1 MHDPSTA
8 ATATLSDAATQ
19 RVRVVA
25 AVPGDWARMR
35 ALRLAALADTPDAFS
50 ATLAEER
57 EQPDAFWRGRM
68 EKPEVTTLRA
78 ELRADDGTWRDV
90 GLAVVAPSFDARSLA
105 GIYSVWVAPD
115 ARGCGA
121 GDALIAAAVAHAAAA
136 GFGRV
141 VLDVGDHNAAAIRLY
156 ERAGFRATGRTLRLP
171 PPREHLTEHELALDL
186 AR

>member
-1 MHDPSTA
+1 MHDPSIPP
-8 ATATLSDAATQ
+8 TATPSDAATP

-25 AVPGDWARMR
+25 AVPDDWARMR

-57 EQPDAFWRGRM
+57 DQPDAFWRGRM
-68 EKPEVTTLRA
+68 EKREVTTLRA
-78 ELRADDGTWRDV
+78 ELRADDGIWRDV
-90 GLAVVAPSFDARSLA
+90 GLAVVAPSFDDPSLA
-105 GIYSVWVAPD
+105 GIDSVWVAPD
-115 ARGCGA
+115 GRRCGA
-121 GDALIAAAVAHAAAA
+121 GDALIAAAVACAAAA

-141 VLDVGDHNAAAIRLY
+141 VLDAGDHNMAAIRLY

-171 PPREHLTEHELALDL
+171 SPREHLSEHELALDL